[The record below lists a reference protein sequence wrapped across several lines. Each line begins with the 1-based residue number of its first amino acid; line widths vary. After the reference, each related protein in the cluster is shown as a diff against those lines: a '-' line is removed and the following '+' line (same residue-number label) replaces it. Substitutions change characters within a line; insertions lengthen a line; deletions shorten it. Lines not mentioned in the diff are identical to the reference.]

1 MLCSIERCFELGGWD
16 VVAVAVQPCRV
27 VPVEPAQGG
36 QLDVVDGAPWAL
48 LGASDQLG
56 LVVTVD
62 RLREGVVIGI
72 ADGADRWDSAEFG
85 ESFTER
91 TLVN

>member
-1 MLCSIERCFELGGWD
+1 MNAVSISAGDF
-16 VVAVAVQPCRV
+16 VVADVKVCHV
-27 VPVEPAQGG
+27 VPVGPSPRWPTRRRRRCAMGLVE
-36 QLDVVDGAPWAL
+36 
-48 LGASDQLG
+48 ASDQFG
-56 LVVTVD
+56 RVVALD
-62 RLREGVVIGI
+62 SLHEGVVIGI